1 MKVIC
6 ITGGIGSGKTIV
18 SKIIATMGYPV
29 YHSDERAKK
38 MYFLPEVKEE
48 VIKILGKQAY
58 LSDNE
63 IDKKYI
69 ATKIFSDKELLS
81 KINKLIHTAV
91 KKDFEKFI
99 DEHKG
104 KQWIFKESALIFESG
119 LFNTCDK
126 IILVTAP
133 VDVKI
138 ERIKKRDGLGDEE
151 IIQRMKH
158 QWNDDKKLSKADF
171 VINNDGQAALLPQ
184 VLMVLDKLK
193 FE

>member
-18 SKIIATMGYPV
+18 SKIIATMGYLV

-138 ERIKKRDGLGDEE
+138 ERIKKRDGLCDEE

-184 VLMVLDKLK
+184 VLMVIDKLK